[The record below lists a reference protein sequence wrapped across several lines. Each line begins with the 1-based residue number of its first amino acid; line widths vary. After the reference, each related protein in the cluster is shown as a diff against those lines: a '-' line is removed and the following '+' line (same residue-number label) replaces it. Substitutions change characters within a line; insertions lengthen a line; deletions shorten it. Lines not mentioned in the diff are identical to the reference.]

1 MTIKLEEELIS
12 EEGEKLDISK
22 QYVVVRN
29 EGNTT
34 IIKESGRGKRK
45 EYTVK
50 TWKLA
55 KVCESVKSSRGGIRV
70 AGDGKKLGRPQSDKG
85 RKPHSI
91 HCSDEELYLLKYVL
105 HDARNLENMK
115 SDVRYKRKLLDILA
129 EFKQKSTN
137 QG

>member
-34 IIKESGRGKRK
+34 IIKESGRGKRN

-55 KVCESVKSSRGGIRV
+55 KVCESVKSSRGGILSKEVSRGTNRGGGV
-70 AGDGKKLGRPQSDKG
+70 CPRRGAGG
-85 RKPHSI
+85 
-91 HCSDEELYLLKYVL
+91 C
-105 HDARNLENMK
+105 A
-115 SDVRYKRKLLDILA
+115 
-129 EFKQKSTN
+129 
-137 QG
+137 